1 MNSKKH
7 KIIQTF
13 AWALRLRCP
22 SCGRS
27 SIIDRLFHIKHH
39 CEYCQSI
46 FKREEGFFV
55 GAILMNV
62 VMSEFVILFVCFVCL
77 IVLGAKYEAVLGIL
91 LVVAVTFPLAFYHHS
106 WSFWLAFDHLVETL
120 PKQQGY

>member
-1 MNSKKH
+1 MTIQKS

-13 AWALRLRCP
+13 RWALRLRCP

-27 SIIDRLFHIKHH
+27 SIIDRPFHIKHH
-39 CEYCQSI
+39 CEHCQSI

-62 VMSEFVILFVCFVCL
+62 VMSEFVILLVCFLCL
-77 IVLGAKYEAVLGIL
+77 LVLGARYEKVLGVL
-91 LVVAVTFPLAFYHHS
+91 FGVAVAFPLAFYHHS
-106 WSFWLAFDHLVETL
+106 WSFWLAFDHVVETL
-120 PKQQGY
+120 PKQS

>member
-1 MNSKKH
+1 MTNQQQR
-7 KIIQTF
+7 IIQVF
-13 AWALRLRCP
+13 RWAVRLRCP

-27 SIIDRLFHIKHH
+27 SIIDRPFHIKHH
-39 CEYCQSI
+39 CEHCHSI

-62 VMSEFVILFVCFVCL
+62 VMSEFVILVVCFLCL
-77 IVLGAKYEAVLGIL
+77 LLLGARYEAVLGVL
-91 LVVAVTFPLAFYHHS
+91 FAVAVTFPLAFYHHS

-120 PKQQGY
+120 PKQPG